1 MHFISVFINISK
13 SQIANISK
21 IIESNVFLINIYYL
35 CFDSDPRDSDYVLA
49 SRIIQTWLFQSN
61 RSNDNF
67 REPLD
72 LPFEAGHVEIIFQHE
87 SVPKKGDWVA
97 VCG

>member
-1 MHFISVFINISK
+1 MHFISVLINVSK
-13 SQIANISK
+13 FRIANISK